1 MRSFRKLMTVLKQ
14 GLKGVWKHKSMG
26 LASIISIVA
35 MLVVVGI
42 ILIASL
48 TANNLAKDFEK
59 KVDEVEVFLSTT
71 ITDKERRELEEL
83 IRSDANVRSV
93 EFRSSAQAMEMMK
106 ESWGKDAYILEGID
120 KEGPVL
126 EPSFVVKVNE
136 IAKAQEFVNRIKA
149 EKGVQDVTYYQ
160 DLIDQVSRISR
171 YIRLIGAI
179 MVAGLVLVSL
189 FIILNTVKLT
199 VASRAREISVM
210 KYVGATNHMIRG
222 PFIIEGAIFGLIGS
236 MIAFLLVYYGYQ
248 FVYVRFGQRIFELL
262 SAYLL
267 KPELIGRDLMIIFL
281 SIGTGIGLIGST
293 LTVSRFVKV
302 R

>member
-1 MRSFRKLMTVLKQ
+1 MRSFRKLVTVLKQ
-14 GLKGVWKHKSMG
+14 GVKGVWKHKSMG

-59 KVDEVEVFLSTT
+59 KVDEVEVFLSTK
-71 ITDKERRELEEL
+71 ITDKERRELETI
-83 IRSDANVRSV
+83 IRGDANVRSV
-93 EFRSSAQAMEMMK
+93 EFRSSAQALEMMK
-106 ESWGKDAYILEGID
+106 ASWGKDAYILEGID

-136 IAKAQEFVNRIKA
+136 IDKAQEFVNRIKA

-160 DLIDQVSRISR
+160 SLIDQVSRISR
-171 YIRLIGAI
+171 YIRLIGAV

-199 VASRAREISVM
+199 VTSRSREISVM

-236 MIAFLLVYYGYQ
+236 LIAFLLVYYGYQ
-248 FVYVRFGQRIFELL
+248 FIYVRFGQKIFELL

-267 KPELIGRDLMIIFL
+267 KPELISRDLMIIFL
-281 SIGTGIGLIGST
+281 SLGTGIGLIGST